1 MKSIEFLESKASK
14 TPSKLGERIE
24 WRRKNRGWLKKSQK
38 IALAIMDELENQKMT
53 QKELAA
59 RLEVSPQYVNKVLRG
74 TENLSIET
82 IDKIERALGMEL
94 ISIPDAHS
102 KQKFNVVKKWE
113 AVPANIAKGRIV
125 VMQMS
130 SYGKAV
136 NFANTLT
143 A

>member
-38 IALAIMDELENQKMT
+38 IALAIMDEMENQKMT

-102 KQKFNVVKKWE
+102 KQKFNVVKK
-113 AVPANIAKGRIV
+113 
-125 VMQMS
+125 
-130 SYGKAV
+130 
-136 NFANTLT
+136 
-143 A
+143 